1 MRIIAHTL
9 HVRAEDR
16 RVDGTHW
23 DGLADVVLHGIH
35 DATTDDQTVAAN
47 CQGTKRLNGYWW
59 GQEPQPPV
67 LHRLGSKIEQLWY
80 RLHSTGV
87 DTQVPR

>member
-9 HVRAEDR
+9 HVHAEDR

-47 CQGTKRLNGYWW
+47 CRNEETKR
-59 GQEPQPPV
+59 V
-67 LHRLGSKIEQLWY
+67 LVGPGAATSRAASVGK
-80 RLHSTGV
+80 
-87 DTQVPR
+87 

>member
-1 MRIIAHTL
+1 MFAQRIGVSMGHTGMGWQTLFCMASTMRRLTTRPSPPIA
-9 HVRAEDR
+9 
-16 RVDGTHW
+16 
-23 DGLADVVLHGIH
+23 
-35 DATTDDQTVAAN
+35 
-47 CQGTKRLNGYWW
+47 GTKRLNGYWW

-67 LHRLGSKIEQLWY
+67 LQRLGSKIEQLWY